1 MWVCIKTTSKTE
13 ASSSNLSVTSLFL
26 YCKFSSPK
34 ATAHYHYLSL
44 ICSASS
50 DQRNTPVWQQCSP
63 LEDRHYVAVC
73 PTLRPLSCYWAKP
86 MEPQSVIS
94 PAKPNYAPS
103 KPKPMTWGVLH
114 IQRWFRML
122 VEKTWGWGC
131 SQRALSCAHSGSRWI
146 LIFNCPSLIY
156 THPCHHH
163 KSRIARSEGGLP
175 GLKSNKVT
183 VMQTGVPTRA
193 LQISFT
199 PTGPYYIMIP
209 WT

>member
-114 IQRWFRML
+114 VQRWFRML
-122 VEKTWGWGC
+122 VEKTWGWGV
-131 SQRALSCAHSGSRWI
+131 Q
-146 LIFNCPSLIY
+146 
-156 THPCHHH
+156 
-163 KSRIARSEGGLP
+163 SEGIILRTQWLEMNSHFQLP
-175 GLKSNKVT
+175 IAHLH
-183 VMQTGVPTRA
+183 
-193 LQISFT
+193 T
-199 PTGPYYIMIP
+199 PLSPP
-209 WT
+209 QV